1 MLNLPR
7 NEVGVRSMSWAENS
21 SGESLSAART
31 SSLPTGPEGRVVR
44 LPASMLRSRIFHSLA
59 GVTARSSAVILAR
72 ISAKCST
79 ATVQRD
85 LVLGSG
91 GGGGGAPSFEAAR
104 RRRMSEK
111 LNSVGLRRTRFT
123 VGAVRRNSATR
134 TLPKM
139 PDHGITRRSSRS
151 KSTKVW
157 AGSASASRNFL
168 IATRPVNRLMSMSSM
183 LACRPVMAGICLRA
197 CHFTISGRLQTKAI
211 PSSRMTPRT
220 ISQRRSRGLI
230 PPAARP

>member
-1 MLNLPR
+1 M
-7 NEVGVRSMSWAENS
+7 
-21 SGESLSAART
+21 
-31 SSLPTGPEGRVVR
+31 VR

-59 GVTARSSAVILAR
+59 GVTARSSAEMLAR
-72 ISAKCST
+72 TSAKWSS
-79 ATVQRD
+79 AMVQRD
-85 LVLGSG
+85 LALGS

-104 RRRMSEK
+104 RWRMSEK

-139 PDHGITRRSSRS
+139 TDHGITRRSRRS

-211 PSSRMTPRT
+211 PSSRITPRT

-230 PPAARP
+230 PPTARA